1 MNLISKLCVMFV
13 AWVIF
18 GGISIATVSAI
29 WCVRLEKIDH
39 PNLKELN
46 AELLNGMSH
55 GVFNHKQD
63 DTLKDTAQKVEKV
76 SKEPIVIMLLEA
88 FIEWPKY
95 LPLAKMLLDEA
106 YDYAVNKYGLKESRK
121 SAS

>member
-1 MNLISKLCVMFV
+1 MNLISKLCVLFV
-13 AWVIF
+13 AWAMF
-18 GGISIATVSAI
+18 GGISIATVCAI

-46 AELLNGMSH
+46 AELLNGISH
-55 GVFNHKQD
+55 GAFNYKED

-76 SKEPIVIMLLEA
+76 SKEPIVTMLLEA

-106 YDYAVNKYGLKESRK
+106 YDYAVNKYGLKSEK